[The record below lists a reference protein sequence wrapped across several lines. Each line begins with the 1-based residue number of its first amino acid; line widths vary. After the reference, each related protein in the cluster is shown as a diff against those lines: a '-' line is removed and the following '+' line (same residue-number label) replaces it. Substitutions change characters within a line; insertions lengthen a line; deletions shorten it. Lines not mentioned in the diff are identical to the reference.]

1 MNLQPKT
8 STFTD
13 NTLSGGLLRI
23 IVSVF
28 FVVVIALA
36 WFVATATPYKANSSL
51 GHNLGWVG
59 GGMMFFMLAYSLR
72 KRFRFLNRL
81 GHLRYWFQMHMVFG
95 IVGPLLALFHSTFKI
110 GAMNSRIALYSM
122 LLVAGSGIVGRFVYR
137 HIHHGLYGRKATLA
151 EVEQQMNEGAE
162 SVHAV
167 FSSVPSIREKL
178 SGFQSFA
185 FRELDGALAHTWHFL
200 ILRLR
205 GRSIARAAWRE
216 ARYDIDRMGREQNW
230 SRGEL
235 LLHRRSAKQQIE
247 NYVGAIYS
255 TATFVTW
262 ERLFALWHVVHVPF
276 IYLFF
281 FSVVV
286 HVIAFYMY

>member
-1 MNLQPKT
+1 MNIQAKP
-8 STFTD
+8 STLPGNALVD
-13 NTLSGGLLRI
+13 GLLRI
-23 IVSVF
+23 SISVSV
-28 FVVVIALA
+28 VVMIALA
-36 WFVATATPYKANSSL
+36 WFVATATPYKANSNF

-59 GGMMFFMLAYSLR
+59 GGMMCFMLAYSLR

-95 IVGPLLALFHSTFKI
+95 IAGPLLVLFHCTFKI
-110 GAMNSRIALYSM
+110 GAMNSRIALYAM

-151 EVEQQMNEGAE
+151 EVEQTMKESAE
-162 SVHAV
+162 SMHTV
-167 FSSVPSIREKL
+167 FGLVPSIMEKL
-178 SGFQSFA
+178 AGFQLFA
-185 FRELDGALAHTWHFL
+185 FRKLEGGWAHTWHFL
-200 ILRLR
+200 VLRLK
-205 GRSIARAAWRE
+205 GRSIARAARRE
-216 ARYDIDRMGREQNW
+216 AWHAIERRNFSHGERLAQRRQAKEQVD
-230 SRGEL
+230 S
-235 LLHRRSAKQQIE
+235 
-247 NYVGAIYS
+247 YVDAICS

-281 FSVVV
+281 FSFVV